1 MLALARTSVI
11 KERLKVG
18 FVSGERGIGKSS
30 LVSYVRHIAER
41 QHNMAAAHVHLGSAR
56 SLDDMVRCTF
66 DAVLQDGI
74 DRPWYEQVKEYFGKA
89 VETVGLF
96 GVSVKLNLAP
106 KDLSTVANN
115 FIPAIRELL
124 KQLKKAKRDGLLLI
138 LDDINGLAKSPDFVH
153 WLKSMV
159 DTVAT
164 EQKPLPLC
172 IIVVGLE
179 ERRREMMGVQPS
191 IGRIFELVKIAQWSL
206 EETTDFYRKI
216 FTQAG
221 AKIAA
226 NALQYMALCVDG
238 FPSVAHEIGDAVWR
252 TADGPSITFDN
263 ALAGTDAGIR
273 IIGEKL
279 IEPQILA
286 TIRSEKYNT
295 ILRKIVEND
304 INMYIFGRAEL
315 KEILTDAEQKVLGN
329 FFRKM
334 VEIGLF
340 QTDAETRGQ
349 YSVSS
354 ILYMLFLT
362 LHFDKEKKS

>member
-41 QHNMAAAHVHLGSAR
+41 QHNMAAAHVHLGSAQN
-56 SLDDMVRCTF
+56 LDDMVRCTL
-66 DAVLQDGI
+66 DAVLRDSI
-74 DRPWYEQVKEYFGKA
+74 DRPWYEKVKNFFGKA
-89 VETVGLF
+89 VEEVGLF

-106 KDLSTVANN
+106 KELSVIVNN
-115 FIPAIRELL
+115 FIPAVRELL
-124 KQLKKAKRDGLLLI
+124 EQLQKVKRDGLLLI

-159 DTVAT
+159 DTIAT

-179 ERRREMMGVQPS
+179 ERRREMMGIQPS
-191 IGRIFELVKIAQWSL
+191 IGRIFELVKIAQWSRK
-206 EETTDFYRKI
+206 ETTDFYRKI
-216 FTQAG
+216 FAQAG
-221 AKIAA
+221 AKVADD
-226 NALQYMALCVDG
+226 ALKFMALCADG

-252 TADGPSITFDN
+252 TADNPSITFVN
-263 ALAGTDAGIR
+263 AIKGIDAAIR

-295 ILRKIVEND
+295 ILRKIVKSD
-304 INMYIFGRAEL
+304 IEIYAFGRSEL
-315 KEILTDAEQKVLGN
+315 KEILTDTEQKALGN

-340 QTDAETRGQ
+340 QTDPETRGQ
-349 YSVSS
+349 YSISS
-354 ILYMLFLT
+354 ILYILFLT